1 MTKENDEIYSH
12 VLKFTGL
19 FGGVQGLNV
28 LIGLVRNKFVALL
41 LGPGGMGLVSLFNT
55 TVQLI
60 SQATH
65 LGISFS
71 AVRHIS
77 EYYDAGDKE
86 KAAHYVKV
94 VRGWCLL
101 TALLGM
107 LVCVVLGPFLSNTTF
122 AWGNHTLHFI
132 LLAPA
137 IGMIAVTGGETAILK
152 GQRKLGALAL
162 VQITAALASLVIS
175 VPIYYFFWQA
185 GIVPV
190 IVLMAFVTMCAT
202 LWFSLRIFPLR
213 LSGARGILGEGMEM
227 VRLGVAFTLAGIV
240 GSAAEMIVRSYLNV
254 VGDLDVLGLYN
265 AGYMLT
271 ITYAGMV
278 FSAMETDFFPRLSGV
293 NNDIEATNYTVNRQM
308 EVSLLI
314 VAPMLTALIALL
326 PVLIPQLFTSEFL
339 PVVPMAQV
347 TALAMFFKVLTL
359 PVAYITLAR
368 GYSMSYLMLES
379 AYFVVF
385 VLLVV
390 IGMLESAYFVVFV
403 LLVVIGYQH
412 WGLFGTGV
420 AITLAHVFDY
430 LMINLYAYKKYG
442 YRVSVTVSRYAV
454 VLLSLGFL
462 AYACTILLDG
472 IVYWIVE
479 LIVVLASGL
488 YSLQILRKKT
498 HLWQALI
505 RRFRK
510 G

>member
-1 MTKENDEIYSH
+1 MNEERDESYSH
-12 VLKFTGL
+12 VLKYTGV

-28 LIGLVRNKFVALL
+28 LIGLVRNKFVAML

-60 SQATH
+60 SQATN
-65 LGISFS
+65 LGLATS

-77 EYYDAGDKE
+77 EYYDAGDME
-86 KAAHYVKV
+86 HTAHYVKV

-107 LVCVVLGPFLSNTTF
+107 LVCVVLGPFFSNTTF
-122 AWGNHTLHFI
+122 AWGNHTLHFV

-137 IGMIAVTGGETAILK
+137 IGMLAITGGETAILK
-152 GQRKLGALAL
+152 GLRKLGALAL
-162 VQITAALASLVIS
+162 VQIVAALASLAIAI
-175 VPIYYFFWQA
+175 PLYYFFGQA

-190 IVLMAFVTMCAT
+190 IVLMACATMCAT
-202 LWFSLRIFPLR
+202 LWFSWRLFPWQLR
-213 LSGARGILGEGMEM
+213 GTRGILGEGMEM

-240 GSAAEMIVRSYLNV
+240 GSAAEMFVRSYLNV
-254 VGDLDVLGLYN
+254 VGDLEVLGLYN

-278 FSAMETDFFPRLSGV
+278 FSAMEADYYPRLSAV
-293 NNDIEATNYTVNRQM
+293 NHDVAATNLTVNRQM

-326 PVLIPQLFTSEFL
+326 PFLIPQLFTSEFV

-347 TALAMFFKVLTL
+347 TALAMFFKVLTM

-368 GYSMSYLMLES
+368 GYSMTYLMLEA

-385 VLLVV
+385 VLL
-390 IGMLESAYFVVFV
+390 IV
-403 LLVVIGYQH
+403 LGYQY
-412 WGLFGTGV
+412 WGLLGTGI

-442 YRVSVTVSRYAV
+442 YRVSATVSRYAI
-454 VLLSLGFL
+454 VLLTLGAL

-472 IVYWIVE
+472 IIYWIIE
-479 LIVVLASGL
+479 LLVVLASGL
-488 YSLQILRKKT
+488 YALQNLKSSSMSNK
-498 HLWQALI
+498 L
-505 RRFRK
+505 
-510 G
+510 

>member
-1 MTKENDEIYSH
+1 MAKENDELYSH

-77 EYYDAGDKE
+77 EYYDAENTE
-86 KAAHYVKV
+86 KVAHYVKV

-101 TALLGM
+101 TALVGM
-107 LVCVVLGPFLSNTTF
+107 LVCIVLGPFLSSATF
-122 AWGNHTLHFI
+122 SWGDHTLHFV

-137 IGMIAVTGGETAILK
+137 IGMIAITGGETAILK

-162 VQITAALASLVIS
+162 VQIVAALASLVIS
-175 VPIYYFFWQA
+175 IPIYYFFWQA

-202 LWFSLRIFPLR
+202 LWFSLRLFPLQF
-213 LSGARGILGEGMEM
+213 GGTYGILGEGMEM
-227 VRLGVAFTLAGIV
+227 VRLGVAYTLAAVIGTA
-240 GSAAEMIVRSYLNV
+240 SEMLIRSYLNV

-278 FSAMETDFFPRLSGV
+278 FSAMETDYYPRLSAV
-293 NNDIEATNYTVNRQM
+293 QHDIRATNETVNRQM
-308 EVSLLI
+308 EVSLLL
-314 VAPMLTALIALL
+314 VSPMLAALIIAL
-326 PVLIPQLFTSEFL
+326 PVVVPLLFSQEFL
-339 PVVPMAQV
+339 PVVGMAQV
-347 TALAMFFKVLTL
+347 AALAMYMKVLTL

-368 GYSMSYLMLES
+368 GYSLSYLFLETS
-379 AYFVVF
+379 YFVAF
-385 VLLVV
+385 VIL
-390 IGMLESAYFVVFV
+390 IFF
-403 LLVVIGYQH
+403 GYRY

-420 AITLAHVFDY
+420 AITLAHVFEF
-430 LMINLYAYKKYG
+430 LLVNAYAYKKYG
-442 YRVSVTVSRYAV
+442 YRSSATVYGYAIV
-454 VLLSLGFL
+454 QGALGLLAYILTLVADGYLYWAVGALIVMLSGLLSLK
-462 AYACTILLDG
+462 A
-472 IVYWIVE
+472 
-479 LIVVLASGL
+479 
-488 YSLQILRKKT
+488 LR
-498 HLWQALI
+498 H
-505 RRFRK
+505 
-510 G
+510 